1 MKTVRVTFSKT
12 GRAKY
17 ISHLDLNRTMS
28 RALRRAGVPI
38 WYTEGFNR
46 HPYVTFAAPLSLG
59 YEGLQEYMDFRL
71 EGDMPMEEIVRR
83 LNAAMPEGLQ
93 ILSAHEAADKV
104 GDLEKARYR
113 LIIGCRASVIND
125 LFAQKEI
132 LVEKRTK
139 KKTMKQVDI
148 QPILAASQMMTAE
161 KDGACVVELTLPCS
175 SSENINPSLVLH
187 ALQQYTGQED
197 MPFSVTRLALYNQC
211 GKVFS

>member
-1 MKTVRVTFSKT
+1 MKTVRVIFSKI

-59 YEGLQEYMDFRL
+59 FEGLQEYMDFRL

-93 ILSAHEAADKV
+93 ILSAHEAVDKV
-104 GDLEKARYR
+104 GDLESARYR
-113 LIIGCRASVIND
+113 LVIGCRASDVTAM
-125 LFAQKEI
+125 FAQKEI
-132 LVEKRTK
+132 LVQKRTK

-148 QPILAASQMMTAE
+148 QPVLAASQAVIE
-161 KDGACVVELTLPCS
+161 ERDSSCIVELTLPCS
-175 SSENINPSLVLH
+175 SSENINPSLVQH
-187 ALQQYTGQED
+187 ALQQHMGQTAL
-197 MPFSVTRLALYNQC
+197 PFSVTRLAVYTKN
-211 GKVFS
+211 GSVFS